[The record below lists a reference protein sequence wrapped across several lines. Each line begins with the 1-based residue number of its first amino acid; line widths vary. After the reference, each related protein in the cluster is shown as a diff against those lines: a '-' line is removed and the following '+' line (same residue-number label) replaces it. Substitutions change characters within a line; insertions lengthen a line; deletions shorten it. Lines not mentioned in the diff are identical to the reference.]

1 MEANIQPGNKGDL
14 HEGFRIGWEEKS
26 GDPMAQC
33 ASRRDGVMAGAN
45 VWPDTPEDFRTAC
58 MDY

>member
-1 MEANIQPGNKGDL
+1 V
-14 HEGFRIGWEEKS
+14 
-26 GDPMAQC
+26 AQC
-33 ASRRDGVMAGAN
+33 ASRDGVMAGAN